1 MVYALVSVYVL
12 CVVPR
17 LFSLIQI
24 AQPGVL
30 TLFMLPYLA
39 ACIFFAMTA
48 SIAIRNRETCMLI
61 FVFTSVPLLFLSGV
75 SAGAAM
81 PDFWRYFSYI
91 FPSTFGINGYVR
103 INSMGATLNEVA
115 FEYRA
120 LWIRAGIYFLTTCWV
135 YRWQIIQSRK
145 HVIEK
150 YKGTRINNNFRR
162 LLSILQDIFFLR
174 SSRLRP
180 PFRGKRVKI
189 INIFGIQPMQ
199 EER

>member
-39 ACIFFAMTA
+39 ACILFAMTA

-75 SAGAAM
+75 SWPGAAM

-103 INSMGATLNEVA
+103 INSMGATLGEVA

-120 LWIRAGIYFLTTCWV
+120 LWIQAGIYFLTTCWV

-150 YKGTRINNNFRR
+150 YKEYKN
-162 LLSILQDIFFLR
+162 
-174 SSRLRP
+174 
-180 PFRGKRVKI
+180 K
-189 INIFGIQPMQ
+189 
-199 EER
+199 